1 MSLGRLPRRPAP
13 EPISQINVT
22 PLVDVM
28 LVLLVIFILTAPFL
42 GSAIKLDLPRASS
55 GAPAAPTEQTLLL
68 ELDRQGQ
75 TLLNG
80 QPVSAEQLARG
91 LAEVAASRPGVELQL
106 RADQA
111 VPYGQVVQML
121 ALAQQAG
128 IARIGFVTDPP
139 AAPRRP

>member
-1 MSLGRLPRRPAP
+1 
-13 EPISQINVT
+13 
-22 PLVDVM
+22 VM
-28 LVLLVIFILTAPFL
+28 LVLLVIFILTAPFM
-42 GSAIKLDLPRASS
+42 GSAIKLDLPRASA
-55 GAPAAPTEQTLLL
+55 GAPSAPAPQTLLL

-75 TLLNG
+75 TVLNG

-91 LAEVAASRPGVELQL
+91 LADVAASRPDVELQL

-111 VPYGQVVQML
+111 VPYGRVVQML

>member
-13 EPISQINVT
+13 ELINQINVT

-42 GSAIKLDLPRASS
+42 GSAIKLDLPRAAA
-55 GAPAAPTEQTLLL
+55 GAPAAPAAQTLLL

-80 QPVSAEQLARG
+80 QPVSTEQLARG

>member
-1 MSLGRLPRRPAP
+1 MSLGRLSNRPAQ

-42 GSAIKLDLPRASS
+42 GSSIKLDLPRAAA
-55 GAPAAPTEQTLLL
+55 GTPAAPATQPLLL

-91 LAEVAASRPGVELQL
+91 LADVAASRPEVELQL

-111 VPYGQVVQML
+111 VPYGRVVQML
-121 ALAQQAG
+121 ALVQQAG

-139 AAPRRP
+139 DASRRP

>member
-1 MSLGRLPRRPAP
+1 MSLGRLSRRPAP

-42 GSAIKLDLPRASS
+42 GSAIKLDLPRASVS
-55 GAPAAPTEQTLLL
+55 APAAPAPQTLLL

-80 QPVSAEQLARG
+80 QAVSAEQLARG
-91 LAEVAASRPGVELQL
+91 LADVAASRPDVELQL

-111 VPYGQVVQML
+111 VPYGRVVQML

>member
-1 MSLGRLPRRPAP
+1 MSLGRLPRRPAS
-13 EPISQINVT
+13 EPMSQINVT

-42 GSAIKLDLPRASS
+42 GSAIKLDLPRAAA
-55 GAPAAPTEQTLLL
+55 GAPAAPVAQTLLL

-80 QPVSAEQLARG
+80 QPVSTEQLARG

>member
-1 MSLGRLPRRPAP
+1 MTLGRLPRRPAP
-13 EPISQINVT
+13 EPMSQINVT

-28 LVLLVIFILTAPFL
+28 LVLLVIFILPAPFL
-42 GSAIKLDLPRASS
+42 GSAIKLDLPRASA
-55 GAPAAPTEQTLLL
+55 GAPAAPAPQTLLL

-91 LAEVAASRPGVELQL
+91 LADVAASRPDVELQL

-111 VPYGQVVQML
+111 VPYGRVVQML

-128 IARIGFVTDPP
+128 IGRIGFVTDPT